1 MLHVYKKFLH
11 TFYGLFFIEKILQL
25 LKNKIMQNMG
35 KMLIFMVFKINY
47 NNKSKRDA
55 KEEKYGK

>member
-35 KMLIFMVFKINY
+35 KNVNF
-47 NNKSKRDA
+47 
-55 KEEKYGK
+55 YGF